1 MVINNPVGSEK
12 DKGDKMKEVKLDVLN
27 SVELTEEELREIED
41 YQKDLGS
48 GGAGGA
54 VIYCSCSS

>member
-1 MVINNPVGSEK
+1 
-12 DKGDKMKEVKLDVLN
+12 MKEVKLDVLN

-54 VIYCSCSS
+54 VISCSCSS